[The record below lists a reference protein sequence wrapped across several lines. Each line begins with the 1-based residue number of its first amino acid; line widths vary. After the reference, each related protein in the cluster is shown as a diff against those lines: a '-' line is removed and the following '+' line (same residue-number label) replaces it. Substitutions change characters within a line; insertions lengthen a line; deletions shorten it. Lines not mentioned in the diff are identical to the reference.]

1 MRRLFLTGFGL
12 VMALY
17 LLPIFLSYGGDKYV
31 KKTDAV
37 PVQNATGSGV
47 SASTPLSGTAPAD
60 GSPQGT
66 DFGTVIV
73 SIDGTPVELPLEDYV
88 QGVVTAEAPE
98 DFPIEAL
105 RAQAVAARTY
115 AVYKMSRGRPDEH
128 PDADLCDDFNHCA
141 AYRPPAVATADGDGG
156 VSNIAQAVND
166 TKGIIL
172 TYEGSPVAA
181 VFHCASGPRTESAL
195 DVWGENVPY
204 LQSVVSPGGSS
215 CDKYEGTVTI
225 SAKDFRE
232 KVGEAFPSANVS
244 GPPETWFTSSN
255 RTAGGAIK
263 TVQLGDV
270 EVEGTALRELFG
282 LNSTN
287 FTITTRNDKISFH
300 TIGYGHC
307 VGLSQYGAR
316 YMAEQGA
323 SFEEI
328 LKHYYTGCEIN
339 AESGAQNSKSGE

>member
-1 MRRLFLTGFGL
+1 MRRLFFTGFGL
-12 VMALY
+12 VVALY
-17 LLPIFLSYGGDKYV
+17 LLPIILSSGSGNFINKP
-31 KKTDAV
+31 DAV
-37 PVQNATGSGV
+37 PVQNAPDSGV
-47 SASTPLSGTAPAD
+47 YAGTPISGTVPASD
-60 GSPQGT
+60 SPKGT
-66 DFGTVIV
+66 DCGTVTV
-73 SIDGTPVELPLEDYV
+73 SIDGTPTELPLEEYV
-88 QGVVTAEAPE
+88 EGVVMAEAPE
-98 DFPIEAL
+98 DFPIDAL

-128 PDADLCDDFNHCA
+128 PDADLCDDFQHCA
-141 AYRPPAVATADGDGG
+141 AYRAPAVETGG
-156 VSNIAQAVND
+156 NGRVSNISQAVKD
-166 TKGIIL
+166 TKGLIL
-172 TYEGSPVAA
+172 TYEGSPIAA

-204 LQSVVSPGGSS
+204 LQSVVSPGGSY
-215 CDKYEGTVTI
+215 CDEYEGTVTV
-225 SAKDFRE
+225 SAEDFRE
-232 KVGEAFPSANVS
+232 KVGGAFPSADVS
-244 GPPETWFTSSN
+244 GPPETWFSSSN

-270 EVEGTALRELFG
+270 EVEGTALRGLFG

-287 FTITTRNDKISFH
+287 FTITTRNNAISFH

-328 LKHYYTGCEIN
+328 LKHYYTGCELN
-339 AESGAQNSKSGE
+339 AESGMQNSKSGE